1 MPEPNRVLIV
11 AHQTV
16 KTDRLLEAVR
26 ARAQQGQ
33 ARFHLL
39 VPRLAPHG
47 KHRLIDDVGLDDDES
62 GRVLEEALPLLSEA
76 AGSEVTG
83 SLGVPGAISAIQ
95 AEVERDPY
103 DEIIISTLPPRISR
117 WLKTDVVSKARSLG
131 LPVTH
136 VQAVEAP
143 MGHARPAAA
152 GSDRA
157 TGGEPAQVLVV
168 AHQTAVTE
176 RLLEAVRRRAEHGS
190 ARFHLI
196 VPRMPQGGDETI
208 DSEQAGEE
216 ARHVLE
222 EALPRLS
229 EAAGREVSGSLGD
242 AEPLMAIRDALSFGQ
257 YDEIMIST
265 LPPRISRWLRLDLVS
280 KARGLG
286 LPVTH
291 VESVEALTPV

>member
-1 MPEPNRVLIV
+1 MSEPAHVLIV

-26 ARAQQGQ
+26 VRAQHGQ

-47 KHRLIDDVGLDDDES
+47 KHRLIDDVGLDDQAS
-62 GRVLEEALPLLSEA
+62 RQVLEEALPLLSRA

-83 SLGVPGAISAIQ
+83 SLGVPGPMTAIQ
-95 AEVERDPY
+95 AEVARDSY
-103 DEIIISTLPPRISR
+103 DEIIISTLPARISR
-117 WLKTDVVSKARSLG
+117 WLKTDLVSKARGLG

-136 VQAVEAP
+136 VQAIEAP
-143 MGHARPAAA
+143 ASHARVETAA
-152 GSDRA
+152 SERA
-157 TGGEPAQVLVV
+157 TAEPAHILVV

-176 RLLEAVRRRAEHGS
+176 RLLEAVRRRAERGS
-190 ARFHLI
+190 AWFHLI
-196 VPRMPQGGDETI
+196 VPRIPQEGDETV
-208 DSEQAGEE
+208 DPEQASEE
-216 ARHVLE
+216 AQHVLE

-229 EAAGREVSGSLGD
+229 EAAGREVGGSLGD
-242 AEPLMAIRDALSFGQ
+242 AEPLMAIQDALNFGR
-257 YDEIMIST
+257 YDEIIIST

-291 VESVEALTPV
+291 VEAVEIPTPV